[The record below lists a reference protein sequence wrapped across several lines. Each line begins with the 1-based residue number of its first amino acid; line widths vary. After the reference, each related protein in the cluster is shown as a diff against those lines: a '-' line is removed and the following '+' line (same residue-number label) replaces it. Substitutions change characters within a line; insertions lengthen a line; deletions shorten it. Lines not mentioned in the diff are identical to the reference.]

1 MPETTRHSDKG
12 RLSLLAINELRRRI
26 KDAGYQCKVDYF
38 PSTERILV
46 SYVGEEGLPASS
58 AVLEY
63 AYNTASALRSV
74 GLQAAVIHIGEPLP
88 QVEIKNV
95 SERDAMRLHVALT
108 TPTDVTRLAAA
119 MQEEPAL
126 DYSRKLTE
134 VRMMNFSGSVAAT
147 LYCEQRKLLSV
158 DVFRMLERNFTVSRV
173 LDTTNATHV
182 VGPLLN
188 TFLAMVSN
196 AANYDLEIDSNMR
209 LTFEAD
215 QPRDRGL
222 VLQYL
227 SYNGPDHR
235 KAVQLAF
242 GGGSRQE
249 IDELKNIL
257 KERFGEN
264 GMELHSVM
272 DMDGTVTE
280 SDGDYLHIKGSEHM
294 IVVEVQNTDVDQLLR
309 IYNIVTSSLSAML
322 GGMERR

>member
-1 MPETTRHSDKG
+1 
-12 RLSLLAINELRRRI
+12 
-26 KDAGYQCKVDYF
+26 
-38 PSTERILV
+38 
-46 SYVGEEGLPASS
+46 
-58 AVLEY
+58 
-63 AYNTASALRSV
+63 
-74 GLQAAVIHIGEPLP
+74 
-88 QVEIKNV
+88 
-95 SERDAMRLHVALT
+95 
-108 TPTDVTRLAAA
+108 
-119 MQEEPAL
+119 
-126 DYSRKLTE
+126 
-134 VRMMNFSGSVAAT
+134 
-147 LYCEQRKLLSV
+147 
-158 DVFRMLERNFTVSRV
+158 MLERNFTVSRV

-182 VGPLLN
+182 VGPPLN
-188 TFLAMVSN
+188 IFLAMVSN
-196 AANYDLEIDSNMR
+196 AANYGLEIDSNMR

-215 QPRDRGL
+215 QPRARGL